1 MSLGVVRYSESLGRS
16 HRSVRSRPTFCIPKA
31 ESCGRQFAVSAS
43 DLAAAR
49 RLADS
54 KSRPAVA
61 VAGALLG
68 IVPKLVYVGEPPAP
82 LMFLVVDIP
91 LIVVGA
97 AVLLKAWKQFR
108 SLQVRRTSTQIQI
121 RLSQSH
127 DRPHPPEPRKA
138 AHRGHAGS
146 KIAACSRIGPH
157 SGAFW
162 SGGSRLESSQASYWL
177 HWSMSRTP
185 ESSTSSS
192 SCRSAGCCCFQPHGQ
207 QTDG

>member
-1 MSLGVVRYSESLGRS
+1 GCRGRCL
-16 HRSVRSRPTFCIPKA
+16 VKGLEAIPDA
-31 ESCGRQFAVSAS
+31 SSSAHIY
-43 DLAAAR
+43 
-49 RLADS
+49 ADS
-54 KSRPAVA
+54 
-61 VAGALLG
+61 
-68 IVPKLVYVGEPPAP
+68 
-82 LMFLVVDIP
+82 M
-91 LIVVGA
+91 
-97 AVLLKAWKQFR
+97 
-108 SLQVRRTSTQIQI
+108 RR
-121 RLSQSH
+121 SQSH
-127 DRPHPPEPRKA
+127 DRPHPPEPPKA